1 MIRNEKLEIRNEKT
15 VLIFHSSLLIPNS
28 SLRKGF
34 TLIEILLVLTIMG
47 LMAGVSIPKFS
58 RYFEPPAA
66 VLQRTIEEATDKA
79 LSGTPVRLSIK
90 TEAISK
96 RGYIFAQALI
106 KREVEADS
114 LSAFLG
120 SNKNRSSVLEWQNI
134 KMKNMPDSNGWK
146 FEPEVINFFSDGSC
160 TPAKISWQNPND
172 EHSLDEY
179 ILTVTGYC
187 MMVSEEEGN

>member
-1 MIRNEKLEIRNEKT
+1 MTKK
-15 VLIFHSSLLIPNS
+15 
-28 SLRKGF
+28 KAF
-34 TLIEILLVLTIMG
+34 TLVEILIVLTILG
-47 LMAGVSIPKFS
+47 LMAGVSIPKIS

-66 VLQRTIEEATDKA
+66 VLQRAIEEATDKA

-90 TEAISK
+90 SESISK
-96 RGYIFAQALI
+96 RGYIFAEALI

-120 SNKNRSSVLEWQNI
+120 SNKSRPVILEWQQI
-134 KMKNMPDSNGWK
+134 KMRNMPDSNGWK

-160 TPAKISWQNPND
+160 TPAKISWENPND
-172 EHSLDEY
+172 EHSVDEY

-187 MMVSEEEGN
+187 MMTSEASRN

>member
-1 MIRNEKLEIRNEKT
+1 MK
-15 VLIFHSSLLIPNS
+15 
-28 SLRKGF
+28 RKGF

-47 LMAGVSIPKFS
+47 LMAGVSIPKLS
-58 RYFEPPAA
+58 HYFEPPAA
-66 VLQRTIEEATDKA
+66 VLQRAIEEASDKA

-90 TEAISK
+90 TEGASR
-96 RGYIFAQALI
+96 RGYIFAEALT
-106 KREVEADS
+106 KREVEANS

-120 SNKNRSSVLEWQNI
+120 TNKNRPVVLEWQNI
-134 KMKNMPDSNGWK
+134 KMQNMPDTSGWQ

-172 EHSLDEY
+172 GSRHVDEY

-187 MMVSEEEGN
+187 MLKEEKN